1 MRQDRYRPHAPP
13 FLLYGVLGLSLVLNM
28 FMVMDRSDDGD
39 DPEEVIDALAADVGG
54 ASLQARAAEAEVI
67 STSGLRGESEWSVLR
82 GGVSHSL
89 ARTFQAELEEGADVM
104 TAVYGRIF
112 MWDLNL
118 RRDVQK
124 GDEVAAVWRPTDDG
138 QIELAAAWYDSN
150 KLGRALKAYRFT
162 APGDTYASYWYPDG
176 TEVALRLVGGPIENY
191 DQITALIRSDRK
203 NHQGMDFKAD
213 VGTAVFSAKA
223 GTVTRI
229 NWNHAANGNCVE
241 VRYPDGT
248 MAKFLHLDEVQVK
261 TGQHVKAGQVV
272 ATSGNTGNS
281 TAPHLHY
288 QLNRGKKVVNPLEFH
303 GTVRRRLDENAMPS
317 LKKEITRIEA
327 LIEGAVAR
335 AG

>member
-1 MRQDRYRPHAPP
+1 MRHDRYRPHASPV
-13 FLLYGVLGLSLVLNM
+13 LLYGVLGLSLVLNIV
-28 FMVMDRSDDGD
+28 MVLSRGGD
-39 DPEEVIDALAADVGG
+39 SEDPEEVLDALAADVPG
-54 ASLQARAAEAEVI
+54 ASLQERAAGAEVVT
-67 STSGLRGESEWSVLR
+67 TSGLRGESEWNVLR
-82 GGVSHSL
+82 GSVAHSL
-89 ARTFQAELEEGADVM
+89 ARTFQQELDEQADVM

-124 GDEVAAVWRPTDDG
+124 NDSVAAVWRPTADG
-138 QIELAAAWYDSN
+138 NMELAAAVYDSH
-150 KLGRALKAYRFT
+150 KFGKSFKAYRFT

-176 TEVALRLVGGPIENY
+176 TEVALRLVGGPIEDY
-191 DQITALIRSDRK
+191 DQITALLRSDRR

-213 VGTAVFSAKA
+213 TGTDVFSPKA

-248 MAKFLHLDEVQVK
+248 LAKFLHLSEVKVK
-261 TGQHVKAGQVV
+261 TGQHVKASQVI
-272 ATSGNTGNS
+272 ASSGNTGNS

-288 QLNRGKKVVNPLEFH
+288 QLNRGKKVIDPLDFH
-303 GTVRRRLDENAMPS
+303 GTVRRRLDQNAMPL
-317 LKKEITRIEA
+317 LKKEMARIDA
-327 LIEGAVAR
+327 LLDGAVAT